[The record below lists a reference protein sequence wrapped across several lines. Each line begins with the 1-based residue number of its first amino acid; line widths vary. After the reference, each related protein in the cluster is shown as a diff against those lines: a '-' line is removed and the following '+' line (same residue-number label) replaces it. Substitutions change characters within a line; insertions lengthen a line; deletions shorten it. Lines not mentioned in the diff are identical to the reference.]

1 MVEKDPTCGGQ
12 LDASSTANHQLSADL
27 VLKVPDLTPEG
38 RLRRVQPLLSGH
50 RETTLLG
57 DSNEIPEMP
66 QLHNVSHASEVW
78 HQPTKYTRVAL
89 PERSQQHQKACER
102 LHSAALRASQIE
114 RSDDMGTPV
123 VLITGA
129 LTGIGRA
136 AARAFAGEGHRI
148 VVAGRHEPPGHELA
162 AELRALGTEVE
173 FLRADVR
180 QEDDVRNLIDRTV
193 ARFGRLDAAVNS
205 AGTEGQPGPVTQ
217 QTADTYTATF
227 DTNVLGTLLSMKHEL
242 RVMQALGVRVN

>member
-1 MVEKDPTCGGQ
+1 
-12 LDASSTANHQLSADL
+12 
-27 VLKVPDLTPEG
+27 
-38 RLRRVQPLLSGH
+38 
-50 RETTLLG
+50 
-57 DSNEIPEMP
+57 
-66 QLHNVSHASEVW
+66 
-78 HQPTKYTRVAL
+78 
-89 PERSQQHQKACER
+89 
-102 LHSAALRASQIE
+102 
-114 RSDDMGTPV
+114 MGTPV

-148 VVAGRHEPPGHELA
+148 VVAGRHETPGQELA
-162 AELRALGTEVE
+162 AELRAFGTEVE

-180 QEDDVRNLIDRTV
+180 HEDDVRNLIDRTV

-242 RVMQALGVRVN
+242 RVMQALGVRVNAVAPGPTETGMLNRFTGTPERKAALATGVPLGRVAEPEEIARAIVFLASDKASFVTGQVLTADGGKTAG

>member
-1 MVEKDPTCGGQ
+1 
-12 LDASSTANHQLSADL
+12 
-27 VLKVPDLTPEG
+27 
-38 RLRRVQPLLSGH
+38 
-50 RETTLLG
+50 
-57 DSNEIPEMP
+57 MP

-89 PERSQQHQKACER
+89 PERSHQHQKACER

-148 VVAGRHEPPGHELA
+148 VVAGRHETPGQELA
-162 AELRALGTEVE
+162 AELRAFGTDVE

-180 QEDDVRNLIDRTV
+180 QEDDVRNLIDRTGARVNAV
-193 ARFGRLDAAVNS
+193 A
-205 AGTEGQPGPVTQ
+205 PGPTETGMLNRFTGTPERKAALATGVPLGRVAEPEEIARAIVFLASDKASFVTGQ
-217 QTADTYTATF
+217 VLTADGGKTA
-227 DTNVLGTLLSMKHEL
+227 G
-242 RVMQALGVRVN
+242 

>member
-1 MVEKDPTCGGQ
+1 
-12 LDASSTANHQLSADL
+12 
-27 VLKVPDLTPEG
+27 
-38 RLRRVQPLLSGH
+38 
-50 RETTLLG
+50 
-57 DSNEIPEMP
+57 MP

-89 PERSQQHQKACER
+89 PERSHQHQKACER

-148 VVAGRHEPPGHELA
+148 VVAGRHETPGQELA
-162 AELRALGTEVE
+162 AELRAFGTEVE
-173 FLRADVR
+173 LLRADVR
-180 QEDDVRNLIDRTV
+180 HEDDVRNLIARTG
-193 ARFGRLDAAVNS
+193 ARFGRLDAVA
-205 AGTEGQPGPVTQ
+205 PGPTETGMLNRFTGTPERKAALATGVPLGRVAEPEEIARAIVFLASDKASFVTGQ
-217 QTADTYTATF
+217 VLTADGGKTA
-227 DTNVLGTLLSMKHEL
+227 G
-242 RVMQALGVRVN
+242 